1 MIRINLAPPRE
12 RFRPGVSWPAAWPPL
27 GLGSALGAAAI
38 VIVVGIGGYA
48 WSLFGEERRLTVE
61 IDTGAREVATLT
73 TAVGPAAKMK
83 ENLADL
89 KARLNVINSLTKDQN
104 RPLFLI
110 DAFADAVP
118 ADLWITGL
126 EDKGAV
132 LRVTGAALSATAVS
146 NLMTALRAS
155 GRFKEVDIIVSKRD
169 LDKTPNLVTFEV
181 TCRFET

>member
-1 MIRINLAPPRE
+1 MIRINLAPPRT
-12 RFRPGVSWPAAWPPL
+12 RQYARYSPSPMHL
-27 GLGSALGAAAI
+27 GPVFGIAVAAI
-38 VIVVGIGGYA
+38 LVGFGGYA
-48 WSLFGEERRLTVE
+48 WHLVRQERALAAE
-61 IDTGAREVATLT
+61 IEIGARELT
-73 TAVGPAAKMK
+73 ALKAAVGPAAKLK
-83 ENLADL
+83 EHLAEL
-89 KARLNVINSLTKDQN
+89 QARLKVIQALTKDQN

-110 DAFADAVP
+110 DAFVDTVP

-132 LRVTGAALSATAVS
+132 LRVTGSAYSATAVS

-155 GRFKEVDIIVSKRD
+155 GKFKDVDIVVSKRD

>member
-12 RFRPGVSWPAAWPPL
+12 RFQSRLGRPRLNVGALIGVAA
-27 GLGSALGAAAI
+27 
-38 VIVVGIGGYA
+38 VVVASGIGGSA
-48 WSLFGEERRLTVE
+48 WYLMREERRLTAE
-61 IDTGAREVATLT
+61 IDVGAREMTTLK
-73 TAVGPAAKMK
+73 ALVGPAAKMK
-83 ENLADL
+83 EHLADL
-89 KARLNVINSLTKDQN
+89 QARLKVIQALTKDQR

-126 EDKGAV
+126 EEKGSV
-132 LRVTGAALSATAVS
+132 LRVTGSAFSPTAVS

-155 GRFKEVDIIVSKRD
+155 GRFKDVDIVVSKRD
-169 LDKTPNLVTFEV
+169 LDKTPNVVTFEV